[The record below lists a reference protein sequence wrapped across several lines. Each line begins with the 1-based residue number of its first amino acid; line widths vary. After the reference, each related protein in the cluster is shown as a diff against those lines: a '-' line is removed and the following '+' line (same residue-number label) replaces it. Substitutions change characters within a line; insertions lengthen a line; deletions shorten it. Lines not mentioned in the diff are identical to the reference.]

1 MWFRDLI
8 SNQFL
13 LTGISSWL
21 WAQVLKTIIHALVTH
36 RSISPGSVGDGGM
49 AERPLRDR
57 FLVRG
62 GCGIRLRARLL

>member
-36 RSISPGSVGDGGM
+36 R
-49 AERPLRDR
+49 LRDR

-62 GCGIRLRARLL
+62 GGGIRLRARLL

>member
-36 RSISPGSVGDGGM
+36 RLDLSRLVIFYAVYLAYQHQRTCHLLNGSV
-49 AERPLRDR
+49 
-57 FLVRG
+57 FLWH
-62 GCGIRLRARLL
+62 